1 MKGIMN
7 NLEVNKLKAELNAL
21 PKSSKQEILE
31 IIDLLTPVA
40 VESIIKV
47 LFNLYI
53 EDPSLTERFKKHAV
67 IGAVK
72 GMLNSP
78 EFDEIIKFLKEEL

>member
-7 NLEVNKLKAELNAL
+7 NLEVNKLKAELNTL

-31 IIDLLTPVA
+31 IIDLLTPGV

-53 EDPSLTERFKKHAV
+53 EEPTLTERFKKNAV
-67 IGAVK
+67 IGALK
-72 GMLNSP
+72 GMLNSH
-78 EFDEIIKFLKEEL
+78 EFNEIVKFLKEE